1 MSKTESVSDTESDT
15 EWDTEWDTECNTECE
30 EWGELEMQIQQMI
43 QSQEEAIASLERIQE
58 ALSTE
63 IHITQNGVSRSFEV
77 VLDELAELAEQSE
90 PFWLQVQKMIEN
102 ADLI

>member
-1 MSKTESVSDTESDT
+1 MSITESDS
-15 EWDTEWDTECNTECE
+15 ETEWDTECK

-43 QSQEEAIASLERIQE
+43 HGHEEIIASLGRIQE

-63 IHITQNGVSRSFEV
+63 IQMTQDGVSRDFEV
-77 VLDELAELAEQSE
+77 VLDELAEQSAVAQVAQVV
-90 PFWLQVQKMIEN
+90 PFWLQVQKVIEN